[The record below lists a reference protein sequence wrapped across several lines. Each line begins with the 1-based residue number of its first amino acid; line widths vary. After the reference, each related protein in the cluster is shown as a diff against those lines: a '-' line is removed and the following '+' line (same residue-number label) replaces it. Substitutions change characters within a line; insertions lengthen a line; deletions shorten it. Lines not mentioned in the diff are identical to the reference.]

1 MSSQGT
7 IRRFTLIIEKIKF
20 RKCPSFSE
28 LKDYLNEHSF
38 EISSRTL
45 QRDIEQIRVE
55 FGIEI
60 KYDRTKNGYYIDEN
74 LSNNLDSFF
83 RFLELV
89 STADMLT
96 QSLREG
102 KNALGFIS
110 FESDGN
116 LKGIEHLKSI
126 LFAIK
131 NRRKI
136 SFTHYNYWTGKQ
148 NQYLINP
155 YLLKE
160 YQNRWYVVGKID
172 SEQYRTFGIDRIEN
186 LEIKTEVFKLL
197 KTEYPLRLF
206 ENIVGLTY
214 SDGKIEEVVLSFN
227 PIQGKYI
234 KSLPL
239 HKSQQIIK
247 DDKTATVISLQ
258 VIPNFELQQ
267 KILMLGDAVK
277 VIKPKWLANEIKATL
292 RLALKQYS

>member
-45 QRDIEQIRVE
+45 QRDIEQIRIE
-55 FGIEI
+55 FGTEI
-60 KYDRTKNGYYIDEN
+60 KYDRSKNGYYIDED
-74 LSNNLDSFF
+74 LSNNSDSFF
-83 RFLELV
+83 RFLELAA
-89 STADMLT
+89 TADILT
-96 QSLREG
+96 QSLKEG
-102 KNALGFIS
+102 KNTLRFIS

-131 NRRKI
+131 KRRKI

-148 NQYLINP
+148 KQYLINP

-186 LEIKTEVFKLL
+186 LEIKIEVFKLL
-197 KTEYPLRLF
+197 KTEDPSRLF
-206 ENIVGLTY
+206 ENIIGLTY
-214 SDGKIEEVVLSFN
+214 SDRKIEDVVLSFN
-227 PIQGKYI
+227 PTQGKYI
-234 KSLPL
+234 KTLPF
-239 HKSQQIIK
+239 HKSQQVMK
-247 DDKTATVISLQ
+247 DDKTALVISLQ
-258 VIPNFELQQ
+258 VIPNIELQQ
-267 KILMLGDAVK
+267 KLLMLGDGVK
-277 VIKPKWLANEIKATL
+277 VIKPKWLANEVKASL

>member
-20 RKCPSFSE
+20 RQCPSFNE
-28 LKDYLNEHSF
+28 LRDYLHEHGF
-38 EISSRTL
+38 EISNRTL
-45 QRDIEQIRVE
+45 QRDIEQIRIE
-55 FGIEI
+55 FGTEI
-60 KYDRTKNGYYIDEN
+60 KYDRSKNGYYIDED
-74 LSNNLDSFF
+74 LSINPDSFF

-89 STADMLT
+89 ATADILT

-102 KNALGFIS
+102 KNTLRFIN
-110 FESDGN
+110 FESEGN

-136 SFTHYNYWTGKQ
+136 SFAHYNYWTRKQ
-148 NQYLINP
+148 KQYVVNP

-172 SEQYRTFGIDRIEN
+172 SGQYRTFGIDRIEN
-186 LEIKTEVFKLL
+186 LEIKTEVFKLI
-197 KTEYPLRLF
+197 KTEDPSQLF

-214 SDGKIEEVVLSFN
+214 SDEKIEEVILAFN
-227 PIQGKYI
+227 PTTGNYI
-234 KSLPL
+234 KSLPF

-247 DDKTATVISLQ
+247 DDKTALVISLQ

-267 KILMLGDAVK
+267 KILMLGDGVK
-277 VIKPKWLANEIKATL
+277 VIKPKRLANEIKASL
-292 RLALKQYS
+292 RLTLKQYS